1 MTTPPSDSRDSRD
14 LLEVVEKVEHVGVDT
29 VRSRR
34 GIASRAREGETL
46 GQGDEGRRSGELS
59 VLAGGVVARS
69 AMVAAAASL
78 CRDGMGCVTGDS
90 RGGVF
95 WERRSGGA
103 VLVAGMVR
111 LLVCCRRA
119 GQSRVAIAGVL
130 PARPVWNKYAADA
143 RVRGTLAR

>member
-1 MTTPPSDSRDSRD
+1 M
-14 LLEVVEKVEHVGVDT
+14 GVDT

-46 GQGDEGRRSGELS
+46 GQGEEGRSSGELS

-69 AMVAAAASL
+69 AMVAAAAAAAASL